1 MIKLTQ
7 PKSLYLFQ
15 PQYSVEYR
23 NEKNYWIPYSV
34 GCLWSYCDQFED
46 IQTHIQ
52 LQDIVF
58 KREIHE
64 EYLSTMRSP
73 DVCGF
78 SCYQWNK
85 NYNLTLAKKIKE
97 RWPNCLIVF
106 GGPETNTAFL
116 NYDYV
121 DTIISGEGEHA
132 LVEILRLIIANEP
145 VPAVYQK
152 QRIKDLNLP
161 SPYTSGVFDNLIRN
175 NPEVKWATTL
185 ETNRGCPYACTFCDW
200 GSLTYSKVNRF
211 SLARVAED
219 LNWISQNPITY
230 LFCADA
236 NFGIFKDRDRQ
247 IAQMVKATADKNPNL
262 EVFNATFN
270 KNNNE
275 HSFEILKI
283 LGELNRGFSV
293 SVQSLNPATLSA
305 IKRDN
310 LRINDLKHIFELCQR
325 YDIKSYSDL
334 ILGLPLETRETFV
347 KGICDLLEFGQH
359 NSIEIWFTDMLS
371 NSELNNLLNRHNYKI
386 RTVMTQD
393 YLTLSNDDIDLYP
406 ETVELVNQTSTM
418 STEEMIDSFLY
429 GWLVVNF
436 HLQGYSQLASQ
447 FCRHKYNISFYE
459 FYDQLKNCIVT
470 NNVLYSIYIQ
480 VRNNLCD
487 LLYRGTLP
495 VGTSAHNLIFSEALQ
510 LYKNKEEIFLVIAEL
525 LQQLT
530 GKDCSDIMQ
539 LQQSFIYDN
548 NCAYP
553 CEVSTTFNFTTMQ
566 SEPTMYRI
574 NSRVSWTNI
583 GDFDKTYYALRKKGV
598 LKNSMDLL

>member
-1 MIKLTQ
+1 MTKLTRS
-7 PKSLYLFQ
+7 KSLYLFQ

-34 GCLWSYCDQFED
+34 GCLWSYCNQFED
-46 IQTHIQ
+46 IQENIK

-58 KREIHE
+58 KREMHE
-64 EYLSTMRSP
+64 DYLSKMDRP
-73 DVCGF
+73 DICGF

-85 NYNLTLAKKIKE
+85 NYNLTLARKIKE
-97 RWPNCLIVF
+97 RWPSCLIVF
-106 GGPETNTAFL
+106 GGPETSTEFL

-132 LVEILRLIIANEP
+132 WVEILRLVIKNKS
-145 VPAVYQK
+145 VPEMYQK

-161 SPYTSGVFDNLIRN
+161 SPYASGVFDNLIKN
-175 NPEVKWATTL
+175 NPGVKWATTL
-185 ETNRGCPYACTFCDW
+185 ETNRGCPFACTFCDW
-200 GSLTYSKVNRF
+200 GGLTYSKVNRF
-211 SLARVAED
+211 SLARVAQD
-219 LNWISQNPITY
+219 LDWIAQNPITY

-236 NFGIFKDRDRQ
+236 NFGIFKDRDCQ
-247 IAQMVKATADKNPNL
+247 IAMMVKATADKNPNL

-270 KNNNE
+270 KNNNK

-293 SVQSLNPATLSA
+293 SVQSLNPDTLRA

-310 LRINDLKHIFELCQR
+310 LGINDLKHIFELCQQ

-371 NSELNNLLNRHNYKI
+371 NSELNNFVNRHNYKI

-418 STEEMIDSFLY
+418 TTEEMIDSFLY

-447 FCRHKYNISFYE
+447 FCRHTHNISFRE
-459 FYDQLKNCIVT
+459 FYDQLRDCIIT
-470 NNVLYSIYIQ
+470 NNVLNSIYSQ

-487 LLYRGTLP
+487 LLYRGILP
-495 VGTSAHNLIFSEALQ
+495 TGTSAHNLIFSGALQ

-525 LQQLT
+525 VQQLT

-539 LQQSFIYDN
+539 LQQAFIYDSD
-548 NCAYP
+548 CAYP
-553 CEVSTTFNFTTMQ
+553 LEVHATFNFTTMK
-566 SEPTMYRI
+566 SESNAYKM
-574 NSRVSWTNI
+574 NSRVSWSNI

-598 LKNSMDLL
+598 LKNSMDLV